1 MKKKS
6 IQVFHKG
13 QEVAHS
19 AGHQRVTVLGPS
31 KSKKGLVKVRTE
43 SGEIY
48 RVAPGNLQKL

>member
-48 RVAPGNLQKL
+48 RVAPGNLQRL